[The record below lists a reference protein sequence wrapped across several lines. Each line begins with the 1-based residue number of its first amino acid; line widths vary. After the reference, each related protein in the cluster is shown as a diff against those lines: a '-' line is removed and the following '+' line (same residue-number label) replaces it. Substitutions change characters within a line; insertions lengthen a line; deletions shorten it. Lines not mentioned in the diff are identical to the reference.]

1 MNDNIYYAAD
11 TAEKAVGYLSKKS
24 SNWFNHLYH
33 NRYLEKIRK
42 SWMSY
47 HGAYFTDDGGSGHEI
62 TFGGEQGELVNMAV
76 NHYQNIA
83 KHMLVMVTS
92 NRPAFQPKATN
103 TDHKTQ
109 VQTYLAHGILEYYMR
124 EKRLERFIKRAV
136 EYAIVLGSGFI
147 KMEWN
152 STKGEIY
159 DSIEPDEEDIADY
172 NEEGEPVDENG
183 RVLKPFPI
191 YQGDIEFENLSPY
204 DVVFD
209 NTKETSDNHDWVLTR
224 TFKNKYD
231 LAAKYPEFEDE
242 IKGMQTKDQ
251 KQKGVRATLSYVDE
265 TVDIPVYE
273 FFHRRTEALPQ
284 GRYLLYLDQDVV
296 LLDTPMPYRNLPVY
310 RISPS
315 DILGTPYGYSPMFD
329 LMPMQDAVNT
339 LYSTILTNQNAH
351 GVQSILS
358 PRGNDV
364 KVSQVSEGMNFIE
377 YNVVPNAP
385 GGGKPEALN
394 LTQTPAEIFNFLQMI
409 ERAMETVSGVNSVA
423 RGNPEASLRS
433 GNALALVQ
441 SQALQ
446 FLSGLSQQYVQLIED
461 IGTGIIHLIQD
472 FAKVPRVAEIAGQSN
487 RAKIKE
493 FIGDD
498 VSSITRV
505 LVDSG
510 NPLAQC
516 LGKDTPVLM
525 ADGSTKMSQNIEIG
539 DKIMG
544 PDSLPRT
551 VGNVN
556 SGQEEMFLV
565 SPKNNKLD
573 VSYECNRSHV
583 LTLRYC
589 SDDERYS
596 AKKGQ
601 EIDITVNDYLNLPER
616 HRKLLQGFTT
626 GVDFEEREL
635 GVPAYILGAWL
646 GDGTKTNTSL
656 TTMDSEILKE
666 WCDYADSINMDI
678 RVVDTNNKSK
688 TYFITSG
695 KHSGRSDRNPM
706 MNELRQM
713 EVINNKHI
721 PSAYLINSEKNRLE
735 LLAGLIDTDGS
746 LVDSTFIFTQKCEK
760 LTDQVVYLA
769 KSLGFRVTKTLVE
782 REHNSKEANIFKV
795 SIGGDTW
802 KVPTR
807 LPRKQVKFKEKSRN
821 WNNFGINVESLGEGT
836 YYGFTLIEEPHFL
849 LGNFVVTHNTTA
861 GRAEMASNLLQMGLI
876 QTPEEYF
883 AVLNT
888 GKLDP
893 LVQGQH
899 DELLLIKAEN
909 ERLVEGDIDVL
920 AIDTDNHALHIREH
934 KTVLADPDS
943 RLDAELVARTLAHIQ
958 EHIDALREVQP
969 DLLSITGQQPLA
981 PQGGSPVAP
990 GNAAPQ
996 QPNQAPPAAM
1006 QDPMATNEAGLP
1018 NRPKLPQG

>member
-1 MNDNIYYAAD
+1 MADNIYYAAD
-11 TAEKAVGYLSKKS
+11 EAEKAVTYLTRKS
-24 SNWFNHLYH
+24 SNWFNHLYQ

-47 HGAYFTDDGGSGHEI
+47 HGAYFTNDGGSGHEI

-83 KHMLVMVTS
+83 KHMLVMVTAS
-92 NRPAFQPKATN
+92 RPAFQPKATN

-109 VQTYLAHGILEYYMR
+109 VQTFLAHGILEYYMR
-124 EKRLERFIKRAV
+124 EKRLERVIKRAV

-159 DSIEPDEEDIADY
+159 DSIEPDEEDIVDY
-172 NEEGEPVDENG
+172 DEEGNPLDENG
-183 RVLKPFPI
+183 RILKPFPV

-209 NTKETSDNHDWVLTR
+209 NTKETPDNHDWALCR

-231 LAAKYPEFEDE
+231 LAAKYPEFEEE
-242 IKGMQTKDQ
+242 ILGMQTKSE

-284 GRYLLYLDQDVV
+284 GRYLLYLDKEVI
-296 LLDTPMPYRNLPVY
+296 LMDTPMPYRNLPIY

-364 KVSQVSEGMNFIE
+364 KVSQVADGMNFIE
-377 YNVVPNAP
+377 YNVVPEAP
-385 GGGKPEALN
+385 GGGRPEALN

-446 FLSGLSQQYVQLIED
+446 FLSGLSQAYIQLIED
-461 IGTGIIHLIQD
+461 IGTGIIHLVQD
-472 FAKVPRVAEIAGQSN
+472 FAKVPRIAEIAGKAN
-487 RAKIKE
+487 RSKIKE
-493 FIGDD
+493 FVGDD
-498 VSSITRV
+498 ISSITRV

-510 NPLAQC
+510 NPLA
-516 LGKDTPVLM
+516 M
-525 ADGSTKMSQNIEIG
+525 
-539 DKIMG
+539 
-544 PDSLPRT
+544 
-551 VGNVN
+551 
-556 SGQEEMFLV
+556 
-565 SPKNNKLD
+565 
-573 VSYECNRSHV
+573 
-583 LTLRYC
+583 
-589 SDDERYS
+589 
-596 AKKGQ
+596 
-601 EIDITVNDYLNLPER
+601 
-616 HRKLLQGFTT
+616 
-626 GVDFEEREL
+626 
-635 GVPAYILGAWL
+635 
-646 GDGTKTNTSL
+646 
-656 TTMDSEILKE
+656 
-666 WCDYADSINMDI
+666 
-678 RVVDTNNKSK
+678 
-688 TYFITSG
+688 
-695 KHSGRSDRNPM
+695 
-706 MNELRQM
+706 
-713 EVINNKHI
+713 
-721 PSAYLINSEKNRLE
+721 
-735 LLAGLIDTDGS
+735 
-746 LVDSTFIFTQKCEK
+746 
-760 LTDQVVYLA
+760 
-769 KSLGFRVTKTLVE
+769 
-782 REHNSKEANIFKV
+782 
-795 SIGGDTW
+795 
-802 KVPTR
+802 
-807 LPRKQVKFKEKSRN
+807 
-821 WNNFGINVESLGEGT
+821 
-836 YYGFTLIEEPHFL
+836 
-849 LGNFVVTHNTTA
+849 TTA

-888 GKLDP
+888 GKLEP
-893 LVQGQH
+893 LIQGQH

-909 ERLVEGDIDVL
+909 ERLVEGEAEVL
-920 AIDTDNHALHIREH
+920 AVDTDNHALHIREH
-934 KTVLADPDS
+934 KTVLADPDA
-943 RLDAELVARTLAHIQ
+943 RLDADLVARTLAHIQ
-958 EHIDALREVQP
+958 EHIDALRQVQP

-996 QPNQAPPAAM
+996 QPNQAPPPAM
-1006 QDPMATNEAGLP
+1006 QDPNNQIPSSEAGLP
-1018 NRPKLPQG
+1018 MMPKPPQV

>member
-1 MNDNIYYAAD
+1 MTDNIYYAAD
-11 TAEKAVGYLSKKS
+11 EAEKAVTYLTRKS
-24 SNWFNHLYH
+24 SNWFNHLYQ

-47 HGAYFTDDGGSGHEI
+47 HGAYFTNDGGSGHEI

-83 KHMLVMVTS
+83 KHMLVMVTAS
-92 NRPAFQPKATN
+92 RPAFQPKATN

-109 VQTYLAHGILEYYMR
+109 VQTFLAHGILEYYMR
-124 EKRLERFIKRAV
+124 EKRLERVIKRAV
-136 EYAIVLGSGFI
+136 EYAIVLGSGFV

-172 NEEGEPVDENG
+172 DEDGNPLDENG
-183 RVLKPFPI
+183 RILKPFPV

-209 NTKETSDNHDWVLTR
+209 NTKETPDNHDWVLCR

-231 LAAKYPEFEDE
+231 LAAKYPEFEE
-242 IKGMQTKDQ
+242 QILGMHTKSE

-284 GRYLLYLDQDVV
+284 GRYLLYLDKEVI
-296 LLDTPMPYRNLPVY
+296 LMDTPMPYRNLPIY

-364 KVSQVSEGMNFIE
+364 KVSQVADGMNFIE
-377 YNVVPNAP
+377 YNVVPEAP
-385 GGGKPEALN
+385 GGGRPEALN

-446 FLSGLSQQYVQLIED
+446 FLSGLSQAYVQLIED
-461 IGTGIIHLIQD
+461 IGTGIIHLVQD
-472 FAKVPRVAEIAGQSN
+472 FAKVPRIAEIAGKSN
-487 RAKIKE
+487 RSKIRE
-493 FIGDD
+493 FVGDD
-498 VSSITRV
+498 INNITRV

-510 NPLAQC
+510 NPLA
-516 LGKDTPVLM
+516 M
-525 ADGSTKMSQNIEIG
+525 
-539 DKIMG
+539 
-544 PDSLPRT
+544 
-551 VGNVN
+551 
-556 SGQEEMFLV
+556 
-565 SPKNNKLD
+565 
-573 VSYECNRSHV
+573 
-583 LTLRYC
+583 
-589 SDDERYS
+589 
-596 AKKGQ
+596 
-601 EIDITVNDYLNLPER
+601 
-616 HRKLLQGFTT
+616 
-626 GVDFEEREL
+626 
-635 GVPAYILGAWL
+635 
-646 GDGTKTNTSL
+646 
-656 TTMDSEILKE
+656 
-666 WCDYADSINMDI
+666 
-678 RVVDTNNKSK
+678 
-688 TYFITSG
+688 
-695 KHSGRSDRNPM
+695 
-706 MNELRQM
+706 
-713 EVINNKHI
+713 
-721 PSAYLINSEKNRLE
+721 
-735 LLAGLIDTDGS
+735 
-746 LVDSTFIFTQKCEK
+746 
-760 LTDQVVYLA
+760 
-769 KSLGFRVTKTLVE
+769 
-782 REHNSKEANIFKV
+782 
-795 SIGGDTW
+795 
-802 KVPTR
+802 
-807 LPRKQVKFKEKSRN
+807 
-821 WNNFGINVESLGEGT
+821 
-836 YYGFTLIEEPHFL
+836 
-849 LGNFVVTHNTTA
+849 TTA

-888 GKLDP
+888 GKLEP
-893 LVQGQH
+893 LIQGQH

-909 ERLVEGDIDVL
+909 ERLVEGEAEVL

-934 KTVLADPDS
+934 KTVLADPDA
-943 RLDAELVARTLAHIQ
+943 RLDADLVARTLAHIQ
-958 EHIDALREVQP
+958 EHIDALRQVQP

-981 PQGGSPVAP
+981 PQGGSPVSP

-996 QPNQAPPAAM
+996 QPNQAPSVMPS
-1006 QDPMATNEAGLP
+1006 NEIGLP
-1018 NRPKLPQG
+1018 MMPTPPQV

>member
-1 MNDNIYYAAD
+1 MSDNVYYAAD
-11 TAEKAVGYLSKKS
+11 TADKAVSYLNKKS

-47 HGAYFTDDGGSGHEI
+47 HGAYFTNGEGSGHEI

-92 NRPAFQPKATN
+92 TRPAFQPKATN

-109 VQTYLAHGILEYYMR
+109 VQTFLAHGILEYYMR

-159 DSIEPDEEDIADY
+159 DSIEPDEEDIVDY
-172 NEEGEPVDENG
+172 NEDGEPLDENG

-209 NTKETSDNHDWVLTR
+209 NTKETSDNHDWVLCR

-231 LAAKYPEFEDE
+231 LAAKYPEYQEE
-242 IKGMQTKDQ
+242 ILAMQTKDQ
-251 KQKGVRATLSYVDE
+251 KQKGVRATLSFVDE

-284 GRYLLYLDQDVV
+284 GRYLLYLDENLI

-364 KVSQVSEGMNFIE
+364 KVNQVSEGMNFIE
-377 YNVVPNAP
+377 YNVVPDAP
-385 GGGKPEALN
+385 GGGRPEALN

-446 FLSGLSQQYVQLIED
+446 FLSGLSQAYVQLIED

-472 FAKVPRVAEIAGQSN
+472 FAKVPRVAEIAGKSN
-487 RAKIKE
+487 RSKIKE
-493 FIGDD
+493 FVGDD
-498 VSSITRV
+498 IGGITRV

-510 NPLAQC
+510 NPLA
-516 LGKDTPVLM
+516 M
-525 ADGSTKMSQNIEIG
+525 
-539 DKIMG
+539 
-544 PDSLPRT
+544 
-551 VGNVN
+551 
-556 SGQEEMFLV
+556 
-565 SPKNNKLD
+565 
-573 VSYECNRSHV
+573 
-583 LTLRYC
+583 
-589 SDDERYS
+589 
-596 AKKGQ
+596 
-601 EIDITVNDYLNLPER
+601 
-616 HRKLLQGFTT
+616 
-626 GVDFEEREL
+626 
-635 GVPAYILGAWL
+635 
-646 GDGTKTNTSL
+646 
-656 TTMDSEILKE
+656 
-666 WCDYADSINMDI
+666 
-678 RVVDTNNKSK
+678 
-688 TYFITSG
+688 
-695 KHSGRSDRNPM
+695 
-706 MNELRQM
+706 
-713 EVINNKHI
+713 
-721 PSAYLINSEKNRLE
+721 
-735 LLAGLIDTDGS
+735 
-746 LVDSTFIFTQKCEK
+746 
-760 LTDQVVYLA
+760 
-769 KSLGFRVTKTLVE
+769 
-782 REHNSKEANIFKV
+782 
-795 SIGGDTW
+795 
-802 KVPTR
+802 
-807 LPRKQVKFKEKSRN
+807 
-821 WNNFGINVESLGEGT
+821 
-836 YYGFTLIEEPHFL
+836 
-849 LGNFVVTHNTTA
+849 TTA

-876 QTPEEYF
+876 QTPEDYF
-883 AVLNT
+883 VVLNT
-888 GKLDP
+888 GKLEP
-893 LVQGQH
+893 LVQGPH

-920 AIDTDNHALHIREH
+920 AVDTDNHALHIREH
-934 KTVLADPDS
+934 KTVLADPDA
-943 RLDAELVARTLAHIQ
+943 RLDADLVARTLAHIQ

-996 QPNQAPPAAM
+996 QPGQAPPPAM
-1006 QDPMATNEAGLP
+1006 QDPNSQLPSSEAGMP
-1018 NRPKLPQG
+1018 MMPQPPKV

>member
-1 MNDNIYYAAD
+1 MSDNIYYAAD
-11 TAEKAVGYLSKKS
+11 EANKAVSYLSRKS

-47 HGAYFTDDGGSGHEI
+47 HGAYFSNDGGSGHEI

-92 NRPAFQPKATN
+92 TRPAFQPKATN
-103 TDHKTQ
+103 SDHKTQ

-159 DSIEPDEEDIADY
+159 DSIEPDEEDIVDY
-172 NEEGEPVDENG
+172 DEDGNPLDENG
-183 RVLKPFPI
+183 RILKPFPI

-209 NTKETSDNHDWVLTR
+209 NTKETSDNHDWVLCR

-231 LAAKYPEFEDE
+231 LAAKYPEFEE
-242 IKGMQTKDQ
+242 RILGMQTKDQ

-284 GRYLLYLDQDVV
+284 GRYLLYLDEDLV

-377 YNVVPNAP
+377 YNVVENAP
-385 GGGKPEALN
+385 GGGRPEALN

-446 FLSGLSQQYVQLIED
+446 FLSGLSQAYVQLIED

-472 FAKVPRVAEIAGQSN
+472 FAKVPRVAEIAGKSN
-487 RAKIKE
+487 RSKIKE
-493 FIGDD
+493 FVGDD
-498 VSSITRV
+498 IGGITRV

-510 NPLAQC
+510 NPLA
-516 LGKDTPVLM
+516 M
-525 ADGSTKMSQNIEIG
+525 
-539 DKIMG
+539 
-544 PDSLPRT
+544 
-551 VGNVN
+551 
-556 SGQEEMFLV
+556 
-565 SPKNNKLD
+565 
-573 VSYECNRSHV
+573 
-583 LTLRYC
+583 
-589 SDDERYS
+589 
-596 AKKGQ
+596 
-601 EIDITVNDYLNLPER
+601 
-616 HRKLLQGFTT
+616 
-626 GVDFEEREL
+626 
-635 GVPAYILGAWL
+635 
-646 GDGTKTNTSL
+646 
-656 TTMDSEILKE
+656 
-666 WCDYADSINMDI
+666 
-678 RVVDTNNKSK
+678 
-688 TYFITSG
+688 
-695 KHSGRSDRNPM
+695 
-706 MNELRQM
+706 
-713 EVINNKHI
+713 
-721 PSAYLINSEKNRLE
+721 
-735 LLAGLIDTDGS
+735 
-746 LVDSTFIFTQKCEK
+746 
-760 LTDQVVYLA
+760 
-769 KSLGFRVTKTLVE
+769 
-782 REHNSKEANIFKV
+782 
-795 SIGGDTW
+795 
-802 KVPTR
+802 
-807 LPRKQVKFKEKSRN
+807 
-821 WNNFGINVESLGEGT
+821 
-836 YYGFTLIEEPHFL
+836 
-849 LGNFVVTHNTTA
+849 TTA

-876 QTPEEYF
+876 QTPEDYF
-883 AVLNT
+883 VVLNT
-888 GKLDP
+888 GKLEP
-893 LVQGQH
+893 LVQGPH

-920 AIDTDNHALHIREH
+920 AVDTDNHALHIREH
-934 KTVLADPDS
+934 KTVLADPDA
-943 RLDAELVARTLAHIQ
+943 RLDADLVARTLAHIQ

-996 QPNQAPPAAM
+996 QPGQAPPPAM
-1006 QDPMATNEAGLP
+1006 QDPNTQLPSSEAGMP
-1018 NRPKLPQG
+1018 MMPQPPKV